1 MDLEYVLEQSTP
13 RGGVPPRFPAL
24 VDWVNT
30 GGCPEA
36 LAEASSRLT
45 ELARRYPDDVAS
57 LLTPLGKEGAGTPS
71 PSGFAEVTGLAE
83 DGVMVVGTGPE
94 PVGNAPTAQISITA
108 LAEFWLK
115 CPEKT
120 RPGFPIRPL
129 VESWASG
136 ASLPVSSR
144 SLISPA
150 VIPGA
155 CGRGDL
161 PLARAPALLSAASV
175 PLKPTDVPVSV
186 VMVDGEPVG
195 SPSVAPLRAFYRP
208 FGSPRQG
215 ELWPAPRTIAKADA
229 LCPVLSALAA
239 HPLDSDERCPLRS
252 DVYRIVLLGHA
263 LSGPAF
269 IPELVGVRWLTGG
282 PVTHATRR
290 RFWDAMAVADSLIIT
305 IDPVTHEWRKLV
317 VADPGDGGVHLS
329 PPAWHLAQGERT
341 GGFRLTGALWRP
353 AVLAPRNGGKGSSG
367 VGVWGGLHR
376 TLAGVESALS
386 YGPTGGRGPGARI
399 PHFLRPERP
408 GGPGPPVFVPWDRL
422 LTLAGECVPYGGEGR
437 NTASRRYRRRVE
449 TLAGLGYVATG
460 AEAPA
465 ADTIEIVERKLGRR
479 NGADAGIMV
488 RATSK
493 FVEAHRRAQNHHN
506 WTTLPASALL
516 ERSRAVY

>member
-1 MDLEYVLEQSTP
+1 MNLGFVLEQSTP
-13 RGGVPPRFPAL
+13 MGGVPPRFPAL

-36 LAEASSRLT
+36 LAEASRWLT
-45 ELARRYPDDVAS
+45 ELARRYPDDLAD
-57 LLTPLGKEGAGTPS
+57 LLMPLTKEGAGTSS

-83 DGVMVVGTGPE
+83 DGVMLVGMGPQ
-94 PVGNAPTAQISITA
+94 PTGNASTSQVSITA
-108 LAEFWLK
+108 LAELWLK
-115 CPEKT
+115 LPRET
-120 RPGFPIRPL
+120 RPGFPLRPL

-150 VIPGA
+150 IMPGA
-155 CGRGDL
+155 SGQAGL
-161 PLARAPALLSAASV
+161 PLTRAPALLSAASV
-175 PLKPTDVPVSV
+175 PLKRLDAPVSV

-195 SPSVAPLRAFYRP
+195 SPSVAPRVFYRP
-208 FGSPRQG
+208 FGIPRQG
-215 ELWPAPRTIAKADA
+215 ELWPAPRTIEKADA
-229 LCPVLSALAA
+229 LCPILSALAA

-252 DVYRIVLLGHA
+252 YVYRIVLLGHA
-263 LSGPAF
+263 LSGRAF
-269 IPELVGVRWLTGG
+269 IPEQIGVKWLTGG
-282 PVTHATRR
+282 PVTHANRR
-290 RFWDAMAVADSLIIT
+290 RFWDAMAVADSIVIT

-329 PPAWHLAQGERT
+329 PPAWRIAQGERT

-353 AVLAPRNGGKGSSG
+353 AVLAPRNGGRGSAG

-376 TLAGVESALS
+376 TLAGLESALS
-386 YGPTGGRGPGARI
+386 YGPTGGRGSGARI

-449 TLAGLGYVATG
+449 ALAGLGYITTG

-479 NGADAGIMV
+479 NGADAGIIV

-493 FVEAHRRAQNHHN
+493 FVEAHSRAQSRSN
-506 WTTLPASALL
+506 WSMLPASALL
-516 ERSRAVY
+516 ERSRI

>member
-1 MDLEYVLEQSTP
+1 MDLEHVLEQSTP
-13 RGGVPPRFPAL
+13 RGGVPPRFPSL

-36 LAEASSRLT
+36 LAEASRRLT
-45 ELARRYPDDVAS
+45 EWARRYPEDLSS
-57 LLTPLGKEGAGTPS
+57 LLMPVSKEGPGTPS
-71 PSGFAEVTGLAE
+71 PAGFAEVTGLGE
-83 DGVMVVGTGPE
+83 DGVMFVGTGTRPM
-94 PVGNAPTAQISITA
+94 GNAPTFQMSITA
-108 LAEFWLK
+108 LAESSLK
-115 CPEKT
+115 YPKET
-120 RPGFPIRPL
+120 RPRFPLQPL

-150 VIPGA
+150 VIPA
-155 CGRGDL
+155 APGRAAL

-175 PLKPTDVPVSV
+175 PLKHLDVPVSV

-195 SPSVAPLRAFYRP
+195 SPSVAPLREFYRP
-208 FGSPRQG
+208 FGIPRQG
-215 ELWPAPRTIAKADA
+215 ELWPAPRTIEKADA
-229 LCPVLSALAA
+229 LCPILSALAA

-252 DVYRIVLLGHA
+252 YVYRIALLGHA

-269 IPELVGVRWLTGG
+269 IPEHIGVQWLTGG
-282 PVTHATRR
+282 PVTNANRR

-305 IDPVTHEWRKLV
+305 IDTVTHEWRKLV

-329 PPAWHLAQGERT
+329 PPAWRLARGERT

-353 AVLAPRNGGKGSSG
+353 AVLSPRNGGKGSIG

-386 YGPTGGRGPGARI
+386 YGPTGGRGSGARI

-408 GGPGPPVFVPWDRL
+408 GGPGPPVFVPWDKL
-422 LTLAGECVPYGGEGR
+422 LALAGECVPRGGEGR
-437 NTASRRYRRRVE
+437 NTAGRRYRRRVE
-449 TLAGLGYVATG
+449 ALAGLGYITTG

-479 NGADAGIMV
+479 NGADAGIVV
-488 RATSK
+488 RATSR
-493 FVEAHRRAQNHHN
+493 FVEAHSRAQKQRN
-506 WTTLPASALL
+506 WSMLPASALL
-516 ERSRAVY
+516 ERSRI